1 MYFWPEEKRSS
12 RREVLHL
19 PRDGGLINGENRQ
32 MFHCLADFSRRG
44 EQKCRE
50 SVVLFHL
57 LCFLRAPHPLHS
69 YTPPLKTA
77 GCSDAGATSQRDP
90 SRTTGQL
97 CVSYRLHGRQ
107 GTDTTPRRWPAHSIG
122 ASEGRRLRASPRSS
136 PVNRLPHPPSAA
148 GTASRREARAT
159 SGPHFHNKTC
169 KSDRGFL
176 FPVLFHH
183 VTED

>member
-1 MYFWPEEKRSS
+1 
-12 RREVLHL
+12 
-19 PRDGGLINGENRQ
+19 

-57 LCFLRAPHPLHS
+57 LCFLRSPHPS
-69 YTPPLKTA
+69 IPTPPPIKTA
-77 GCSDAGATSQRDP
+77 GCSDAGATSQRDM
-90 SRTTGQL
+90 SRTTGQF

-136 PVNRLPHPPSAA
+136 PGNRLPHPPSAA
-148 GTASRREARAT
+148 GTASRWEAPAT
-159 SGPHFHNKTC
+159 SGPLFHNKTC
-169 KSDRGFL
+169 KSARGFL
-176 FPVLFHH
+176 FPVLFHD
-183 VTED
+183 VPEE